1 MGIYA
6 GVDGVVRQINSL
18 DTGRY
23 YSVYHTHSY
32 KAGVSGVVRD
42 LMDITSQIDH
52 LEISFEYVYTATID
66 TDGGWVS
73 YDGYDLATA
82 NANGNIS
89 IDSSNNSIYVYCY
102 KGLKSIEVW
111 GYFNIVFKDGHKASF
126 TELLNDAP
134 GLTFQLTVYAY
145 EYFNTTGWYIN
156 YCLGTA
162 MIDAYVSGSRSAR
175 KYLTTAS
182 GNYTELYSALR
193 YNGRTYAHQKY
204 EAFTINGVSIPIKV
218 VNNLS

>member
-1 MGIYA
+1 MGIYS
-6 GVDGVVRQINSL
+6 GVNGVVRELNSL
-18 DTGRY
+18 DAGRY

-52 LEISFEYVYTATID
+52 LEISFEDVYTATID
-66 TDGGWVS
+66 TDGDWVS

-82 NANGNIS
+82 NANGKVTIE
-89 IDSSNNSIYVYCY
+89 SNYIYVYCY
-102 KGLKSIEVW
+102 KALKSVNVY
-111 GYFNIVFKDGHKASF
+111 GYFNIVFKDGHRTSF

-145 EYFNTTGWYIN
+145 EYFSTTGWYVN

-162 MIDAYVSGSRSAR
+162 MLDVYVSGSRSAR
-175 KYLTTAS
+175 KYLTAAS
-182 GNYTELYSALR
+182 GNYVDLYSALR
-193 YNGRTYAHQKY
+193 YNGTTYAHQKY

>member
-18 DTGRY
+18 DAGRS

-32 KAGVSGVVRD
+32 KAGVEGVVRD
-42 LMDITSQIDH
+42 LTDVVSQIDH
-52 LEISFEYVYTATID
+52 LEISFEWVYTATID
-66 TDGGWVS
+66 TNGDWVE

-82 NANGNIS
+82 NANGKIE
-89 IDSSNNSIYVYCY
+89 IASNYIYVYCY
-102 KGLKSIEVW
+102 KALKSINAEA
-111 GYFNIVFKDGHKASF
+111 YFYIVFKDGHKVSF
-126 TELLNDAP
+126 RELLNDAP
-134 GLTFQLTVYAY
+134 GLNFQLTVYAY
-145 EYFNTTGWYIN
+145 EYFSTTGWYRN

-162 MIDAYVSGSRSAR
+162 IIDAYVSGSRSAR
-175 KYLTTAS
+175 KYLTAAD
-182 GNYTELYSALR
+182 GNYADLYSALR
-193 YNGRTYAHQKY
+193 YNGTTYAHQKY

>member
-18 DTGRY
+18 DAGRS

-42 LMDITSQIDH
+42 LTDVVSQIDH
-52 LEISFEYVYTATID
+52 LEISFENVYTSTLD
-66 TDGGWVS
+66 TDGSWKS

-82 NANGNIS
+82 NANGKVTIE
-89 IDSSNNSIYVYCY
+89 SNYIYVYCY
-102 KGLKSIEVW
+102 KSLKSVEVW
-111 GYFNIVFKDGHKASF
+111 GYFRIVFKDGHKVSF
-126 TELLNDAP
+126 RELINDAP

-145 EYFNTTGWYIN
+145 EYFSTTGWYIN

-175 KYLTTAS
+175 KYLTTVTSDYA
-182 GNYTELYSALR
+182 ELYSALR
-193 YNGRTYAHQKY
+193 YNGTTYAHQKY